1 MKKNRAPQ
9 LPASHRRHFD
19 NSRSAHW
26 SGRPRTVAFLAG
38 LLVLL
43 LAQAGG
49 RAAVGA
55 VERAAIQQGLPR
67 HRQLRC
73 RRRRS
78 DAAGEPC
85 GEMAT
90 PPGRSRSA
98 ARPPAVRTSSRRIST
113 SRRSIRTLSRPT
125 PQIQRSASSS
135 EVRRSVR
142 PSGPSRNRFRAT
154 ARHVGDQ
161 RARAL
166 SQYRCTARTCSRS
179 CPNSS
184 TRKASGL
191 ESTSSTAQSFP
202 RNAQH
207 TVTLRE
213 KTGNSAIQ
221 TAGATLFLVYR
232 VTTPDWNR

>member
-9 LPASHRRHFD
+9 LPVGRRWHFD

-26 SGRPRTVAFLAG
+26 SERPRTVAFLAG

-43 LAQAGG
+43 FAQAGG
-49 RAAVGA
+49 RAAVGVDALPFSKGFLVTGNYVVGGVDLTPQANPA
-55 VERAAIQQGLPR
+55 VQ
-67 HRQLRC
+67 
-73 RRRRS
+73 
-78 DAAGEPC
+78 
-85 GEMAT
+85 MAT

-113 SRRSIRTLSRPT
+113 SRRSIRLTSPPT
-125 PQIQRSASSS
+125 PQIQGSASSS

-142 PSGPSRNRFRAT
+142 PSAPSRNSFRA
-154 ARHVGDQ
+154 AAAQHVGDQ

-202 RNAQH
+202 R
-207 TVTLRE
+207 
-213 KTGNSAIQ
+213 
-221 TAGATLFLVYR
+221 
-232 VTTPDWNR
+232 TPSTR